1 MKLGSQKIRIGDLLI
16 ERGIINEAQLQHALD
31 RQRESDKKLGRLLI
45 EDNVLPEDKFLEFLS
60 EQLDVPF
67 VGLRQYRFDP
77 ELVIRLAES
86 HARRHKTIVL
96 SESSGTLLVGMAD
109 PLDIFSYDEISRL
122 LKQNVDVA
130 LVRESELMD
139 TLDTIYRRTSEIESY
154 AVELE
159 SEVTEGLFDLEGLSV
174 GLPGDEAPVVKMLQ
188 SIFEDAVQVRA
199 SDIHI
204 EPDEGVLRI
213 RQRVDGILQ
222 EQVMKEQRIGAPLV
236 LRLKLMSGLNISEKR
251 LPQDGRFS
259 LLVRDK
265 RLDVRLS
272 TMPIEYGESVV
283 MRLLD
288 QSSGITELDETGMSK
303 AVLSQF
309 RDLIHMPYGLILVTG
324 PTGSGKT
331 TTLYGALNELNQA
344 GQKIITAEDPV
355 EYKIARINQVQVNP
369 LIGLDFANVLR
380 ASLRQD
386 PDILL
391 VGEIRDTETA
401 EIALRAAMT
410 GHLVLS
416 TLHTNDAISSATR
429 LMDMGVE
436 SFLAASSLRAILA
449 QRLVRKLCDNC
460 AKPHEATSDELSWLS
475 RYLDEVTIAEANLMT
490 TVGCPHCNES
500 GFRGRLG
507 VFELLM
513 IKGAVAD
520 ALRVGDAG
528 LFIDEAKQQPGY
540 QPLIISALELAIKGL
555 TSVNEVLRVAQQ
567 VEQEAAFT
575 NTGGLAADDSQME
588 LLV

>member
-1 MKLGSQKIRIGDLLI
+1 MRVGSQKIRIGDLLM
-16 ERGIINEAQLQHALD
+16 ERGIITETQLQHALS

-86 HARRHKTIVL
+86 HARRHRTIVL
-96 SESSGTLLVGMAD
+96 SEANGTLLVGMAD

-139 TLDTIYRRTSEIESY
+139 TLDTVYRRTSEIESY

-259 LLVRDK
+259 LLVREK

-272 TMPIEYGESVV
+272 TMPIEHGESVV

-288 QSSGITELDETGMSK
+288 QSTGITELDETGMSK
-303 AVLSQF
+303 VVLSQF

-369 LIGLDFANVLR
+369 LIGLDFASVLR

-391 VGEIRDTETA
+391 VGEIRDSETA

-436 SFLAASSLRAILA
+436 PFLAASSLRAIVA

-460 AKPHEATSDELSWLS
+460 ARPHEANSDELSWLG
-475 RYLDEVTIAEANLMT
+475 RHLDDVTIERANLMT

-500 GFRGRLG
+500 GFRGRMG
-507 VFELLM
+507 VFELLL

-520 ALRVGDAG
+520 ALRAGDAG
-528 LFIDEAKQQPGY
+528 LFIEEARQQPGY
-540 QPLIISALELAIKGL
+540 QPLIVSALELAVQGL
-555 TSVNEVLRVAQQ
+555 TTVSEVLRVAQQ

-575 NTGGLAADDSQME
+575 NTGGLTPDDSQLA
-588 LLV
+588 LL

>member
-1 MKLGSQKIRIGDLLI
+1 
-16 ERGIINEAQLQHALD
+16 
-31 RQRESDKKLGRLLI
+31 
-45 EDNVLPEDKFLEFLS
+45 
-60 EQLDVPF
+60 
-67 VGLRQYRFDP
+67 
-77 ELVIRLAES
+77 
-86 HARRHKTIVL
+86 
-96 SESSGTLLVGMAD
+96 
-109 PLDIFSYDEISRL
+109 
-122 LKQNVDVA
+122 
-130 LVRESELMD
+130 MD

-154 AVELE
+154 AVEIE

-174 GLPGDEAPVVKMLQ
+174 GLTGDEAPVVKMLQ

>member
-1 MKLGSQKIRIGDLLI
+1 MRVGSQKIRIGDLLMD
-16 ERGIINEAQLQHALD
+16 RGIITEEQLQHALA

-86 HARRHKTIVL
+86 HARRHRTIVL
-96 SESSGTLLVGMAD
+96 SEANGTLLVGMAD

-139 TLDTIYRRTSEIESY
+139 TLDTVYRRTSEIESY

-259 LLVRDK
+259 LLVREK

-288 QSSGITELDETGMSK
+288 QSTGITELDETGMSK
-303 AVLSQF
+303 VVLSQF

-391 VGEIRDTETA
+391 VGEIRDSETA

-460 AKPHEATSDELSWLS
+460 AKPHEATSDELSWLG
-475 RYLDEVTIAEANLMT
+475 RHLDEETIERANLMT

-500 GFRGRLG
+500 GFRGRIG

-528 LFIDEAKQQPGY
+528 LFIEEARQQPGY
-540 QPLIISALELAIKGL
+540 QPLIVSALELAVQGL
-555 TSVNEVLRVAQQ
+555 TTVGEVLRVAQQ

-575 NTGGLAADDSQME
+575 NTGGLSSDDSQLA
-588 LLV
+588 LL